1 MRLNELLYTVNFKI
15 NLLTSK
21 QQPSES
27 LLQRVFAFQALNL
40 NLEGAQ
46 QIFLWCGKGQ
56 LHVHVLTMRTI

>member
-40 NLEGAQ
+40 NLERGTANFPLVWKGATT
-46 QIFLWCGKGQ
+46 CTY
-56 LHVHVLTMRTI
+56 VL